1 MAWDEIY
8 RRLFRTIWRSCRWA
22 LRCFS
27 WKKKKKKPS
36 SIIKKEAQLH
46 GDLSVRELDQAEAIT
61 QPEFFESTV
70 VTLVGCIFGI
80 GMKFTEGI

>member
-1 MAWDEIY
+1 MGFEIVQ
-8 RRLFRTIWRSCRWA
+8 L
-22 LRCFS
+22 
-27 WKKKKKKPS
+27 KKRKPS
-36 SIIKKEAQLH
+36 SIIKKEEMQVH